1 MGTRGSK
8 PIMSETA
15 GLLDKQESDAT
26 SKALQKDD
34 SESYGPAGAH
44 SWKLM
49 FSEFIST
56 LLFTFVGCG
65 ASVSSSIL
73 TYNMTTA
80 GRYVAVSLAHGLAA
94 TGLLYALGSDQSGH
108 PGHMNPAITFASLF
122 VKKKGNHS
130 STKPS
135 QAVMFLIGQLSGAA
149 MGALLVVA
157 AIPEAKKSTHN
168 VGLPELGDN
177 VKPAEAFLCEVI
189 LTFMLTF
196 VFFVAYPAYI
206 TSGSGFHSQRN
217 NAPMA
222 VGFTITVCYFAG
234 FAISGSCMNPARSFG
249 PALVSSTWADQ
260 WIFWIGPM
268 LGAGLAALVFQ
279 IIRPKEED

>member
-1 MGTRGSK
+1 M
-8 PIMSETA
+8 P
-15 GLLDKQESDAT
+15 
-26 SKALQKDD
+26 
-34 SESYGPAGAH
+34 
-44 SWKLM
+44 
-49 FSEFIST
+49 
-56 LLFTFVGCG
+56 
-65 ASVSSSIL
+65 
-73 TYNMTTA
+73 
-80 GRYVAVSLAHGLAA
+80 
-94 TGLLYALGSDQSGH
+94 
-108 PGHMNPAITFASLF
+108 
-122 VKKKGNHS
+122 

-135 QAVMFLIGQLSGAA
+135 QAVMFLIGQLSGSV
-149 MGALLVVA
+149 MGALLVCA

-249 PALVSSTWADQ
+249 ESRVCSLTPAAHTQPRNSAGLPCIRPHVSHPAIPLLYYSLVPPIGPALVAGVWADQ
-260 WIFWIGPM
+260 WIFWVGPM

-279 IIRPKEED
+279 IIRPKDDD